1 MKCFLLEWR
10 WPRYNISLG
19 NQQELFS
26 VLHWLELPELGVNQ
40 VSKTRWYLACS
51 LYLILKPCSST
62 TFSIAALLEESLPAK
77 PKVTAIKHPPI
88 SAPEQQED
96 LKFLCL
102 QPYFPQN
109 FCHIPSLPLIVQQC
123 CGDASGQIFLQSKPN
138 WYLYL
143 VCCFHWHKNPRVMN
157 SSRHYPRWTSLTC
170 RDTLLML
177 PDLEAKS
184 FDLVSV

>member
-1 MKCFLLEWR
+1 MKHFLLEWR
-10 WPRYNISLG
+10 WPQFNISLG

-51 LYLILKPCSST
+51 LYLILKPCSSRT
-62 TFSIAALLEESLPAK
+62 LSIAALLEKLLPTK
-77 PKVTAIKHPPI
+77 PKVTAIKHPPT
-88 SAPEQQED
+88 SSPEQQEY

-109 FCHIPSLPLIVQQC
+109 SCHIPSLSLIVQQC
-123 CGDASGQIFLQSKPN
+123 RGYVSSQISLQSKPN

-143 VCCFHWHKNPRVMN
+143 VCSFYWHKNPRVVKI
-157 SSRHYPRWTSLTC
+157 SRHYPRWTI
-170 RDTLLML
+170 
-177 PDLEAKS
+177 
-184 FDLVSV
+184 